1 METVLTTIILG
12 GIGFIV
18 CGLVL
23 VALMGLWFRKAAL
36 YSGPASA
43 LPAM

>member
-18 CGLVL
+18 CGLVF
-23 VALMGLWFRKAAL
+23 VGLMHLWFWMDEQDRSNK
-36 YSGPASA
+36 
-43 LPAM
+43 

>member
-1 METVLTTIILG
+1 METIATTIILG

-23 VALMGLWFRKAAL
+23 IGLMHLWFWMDENERNEK
-36 YSGPASA
+36 
-43 LPAM
+43 